1 MKYIFLD
8 VDGVLNDEE
17 FMVDSRIE
25 YRAYKEGGGEPSHV
39 DFYCS
44 MLNPEK
50 IKLLKQIV
58 EATGAEI
65 ILSSSWRSRHQ
76 DAVPMLALA
85 KMLGEQGMTI
95 KDITPRGCGMCVRG
109 NEIREWMNKNIP
121 WGEERQYVILDDD
134 SDMLYCQRNNFVH
147 TDGRIGLTE
156 RDVAKAIKIL
166 NKRERA

>member
-25 YRAYKEGGGEPSHV
+25 YRAYKEGCGEPSHV

-50 IKLLKQIV
+50 IALLKQIV
-58 EATGAEI
+58 DASGAEI
-65 ILSSSWRSRHQ
+65 ILSSSWRCTNPE
-76 DAVPMLALA
+76 AAPMVALRE
-85 KMLGEQGMTI
+85 MLGEQGMSI
-95 KDITPRGCGMCVRG
+95 KDITPHGCGLCVRG
-109 NEIREWMNKNIP
+109 NEIRSWLQKNVP
-121 WGEERQYVILDDD
+121 YDTPYGYVILDDD
-134 SDMLYCQRNNFVH
+134 SDMLYWQRNNFVH